1 MTTNSPDESL
11 PKRTNVTPAE
21 QPDDLVKVIE
31 ESELPAEKKAEL
43 VRVVLHYGR
52 YHEGPLPPAEEF
64 SRYNE
69 IVPGAGDRI
78 LGMAEKE
85 QQMRANA
92 QEKILSNER
101 TKISGAILLGILLIV
116 VATLALFEGNTPVAI
131 SFGLVG
137 ALTSAFRRIL
147 DFLIQKKRLVRSNP
161 WKKPARPVASLLV

>member
-1 MTTNSPDESL
+1 MTTNSPDENLS
-11 PKRTNVTPAE
+11 KHTNIASAE
-21 QPDDLVKVIE
+21 QPDDLVKIIE

-43 VRVVLHYGR
+43 VRVVLHYSK
-52 YHEGPLPPAEEF
+52 YHEGPLPLAEEF
-64 SRYNE
+64 ARYNE
-69 IVPGAGDRI
+69 IVPGAGGRI
-78 LGMAEKE
+78 LSMAEKE

-116 VATLALFEGNTPVAI
+116 VAALALFEGNTPVAI

-147 DFLIQKKRLVRSNP
+147 DFLIQKK
-161 WKKPARPVASLLV
+161 KIDQE